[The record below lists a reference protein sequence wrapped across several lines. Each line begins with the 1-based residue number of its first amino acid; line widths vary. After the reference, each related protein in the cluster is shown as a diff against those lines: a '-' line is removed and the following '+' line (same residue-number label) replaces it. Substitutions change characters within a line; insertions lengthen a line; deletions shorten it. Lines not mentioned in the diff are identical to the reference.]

1 MLTAVGKTV
10 AALAAA
16 VAAVLL
22 ALHQLHVFTLSR
34 QGIVVS
40 VVVSAALAAVTT
52 IAGSWREWRQRRMGA
67 RREAVDALL
76 TTSLWAIVD
85 LLQGALDYRDLG
97 MAAYRTSR
105 SWWWPARQ
113 RLARLHRVRASRR
126 PVTSDMSWR
135 PGKGVIGTCVAQG
148 QVVAIDLRE
157 LYGELGEVGPAE
169 WASLPG
175 DVTMGLTWPE
185 FRDVREKYDVVV
197 ASPILE
203 ETVGHTQVRGVVAL
217 DGPPDSLDLLS
228 QDKVVRQLGDAAKN
242 ILLSG
247 L

>member
-1 MLTAVGKTV
+1 MLTAIGKTV
-10 AALAAA
+10 AAVAAA

-22 ALHQLHVFTLSR
+22 ALHQLRVLTLSR
-34 QGIVVS
+34 QGIVVA
-40 VVVSAALAAVTT
+40 VVISAALAATTT
-52 IAGSWREWRQRRMGA
+52 IAGSWQEWRQRRMGA

-85 LLQGALDYRDLG
+85 LLDGALDYRDLG

-105 SWWWPARQ
+105 SRWPWRQ
-113 RLARLHRVRASRR
+113 RLVRLHRVRASRR

-135 PGKGVIGTCVAQG
+135 PGKGVIGACVAQG

-157 LYGELGEVGPAE
+157 LYGELGEIGQAE
-169 WASLPG
+169 WDHLPD
-175 DVTMGLTWPE
+175 DVAMGLTWQE
-185 FRDVREKYDVVV
+185 FRGVREKYDVVV

-203 ETVGHTQVRGVVAL
+203 ETADRTQVRGVVAL

-228 QDKVVRQLGDAAKN
+228 QDKVIRQLGDAAKN
-242 ILLSG
+242 IFLSG